1 MKITGKTKSQLVE
14 ELRHVR
20 KKIAEFEEEKAKG
33 SEVEAELS
41 QNYKKLTEIM
51 EDIAH
56 IINQVVEMRD
66 PYLIG
71 HQQRVSKLA
80 TAIAQEMK
88 LDRNKIESIRFSALV
103 HDVGK
108 INLPIKMVKNPNKLV
123 KDEYEIIKNH
133 SKISYYIL
141 KEVDFPW
148 LIAEIVYQHHERID
162 GSGYPRRL
170 KGNEILLEAKILGVA
185 DVVEAMSSKR
195 PYRSAHS
202 IKDALEEISKNS
214 GILYEPEV
222 VDICLTLFRKK
233 GFKFK

>member
-14 ELRHVR
+14 ELRLVR
-20 KKIAEFEEEKAKG
+20 EKIAEFENTKAKG
-33 SEVEAELS
+33 TEVEAELS
-41 QNYKKLTEIM
+41 QNYKKVTEIM

-56 IINQVVEMRD
+56 IINHVVEMRD
-66 PYLIG
+66 PYLVG

-108 INLPIKMVKNPNKLV
+108 INLPIKMVKNSNKLL
-123 KDEYEIIKNH
+123 KDEYEIIKKH

-141 KEVDFPW
+141 KTVDFPW
-148 LIAEIVYQHHERID
+148 FIAEIVYQHHERIN